1 MKRLT
6 CPNTEFYMPW
16 ASVNVLVF
24 INPYF
29 GFSPFIIVTVKEGN
43 VKTLK
48 VSEKVRRCTNTI
60 FSIPHLLQNIMFD
73 SNKLKRV
80 TPRACRILQWVV
92 QPKQIIEH
100 LDMKILAL
108 LFCEA
113 RTREEHKMP
122 KDLKVVVRTITCYSF
137 SDIYV
142 LLSYSHSR
150 SCYSRQFCIA
160 RPFTACRK
168 TTLAKLLWFS
178 ASFITVAWQ
187 QRMELCV
194 FNVRFKFFLG
204 LEFKKKPWTNG
215 LHECSTRIFIQAQQD
230 GEDFFSPEKYF
241 SNFPCFGS
249 AKLLLWCLLSV
260 AAAA

>member
-1 MKRLT
+1 
-6 CPNTEFYMPW
+6 
-16 ASVNVLVF
+16 
-24 INPYF
+24 
-29 GFSPFIIVTVKEGN
+29 
-43 VKTLK
+43 
-48 VSEKVRRCTNTI
+48 
-60 FSIPHLLQNIMFD
+60 MFD
-73 SNKLKRV
+73 SNKFQRV
-80 TPRACRILQWVV
+80 SPRACGILQWVV

-100 LDMKILAL
+100 SDMKILAL

-122 KDLKVVVRTITCYSF
+122 KDLKVVVRTTICYSF

-142 LLSYSHSR
+142 LLSYSRSR
-150 SCYSRQFCIA
+150 SCYSGQCCIA
-160 RPFTACRK
+160 RSFTACRK

-230 GEDFFSPEKYF
+230 GEDFFSLKIF
-241 SNFPCFGS
+241 SQTFPVLVLPSSCCGVS
-249 AKLLLWCLLSV
+249 CQ
-260 AAAA
+260 